1 MINLYFI
8 RHAQTEFTGKGYIAL
23 DIDSK
28 LSESGIEECRKNVF
42 KEGLFNN
49 VYCSPTKRAR
59 GTAKLLYPYKK
70 AKETKL
76 IAQKIQGELTGH
88 FKNEFDAEYLNKL
101 RNYEIIPKGAEQLN
115 SVLNR
120 IDKFLDCVIKDN
132 PNNSNVLAITH
143 NGIMRIIIKHYGKQ
157 KEYLNSKHLEGFII
171 EMDSNTKITRLV
183 KTIKSKN

>member
-1 MINLYFI
+1 M
-8 RHAQTEFTGKGYIAL
+8 
-23 DIDSK
+23 
-28 LSESGIEECRKNVF
+28 
-42 KEGLFNN
+42 
-49 VYCSPTKRAR
+49 
-59 GTAKLLYPYKK
+59 YPYKK
-70 AKETKL
+70 VKETKL

-101 RNYEIIPKGAEQLN
+101 RNYEIIPKGAEELN

-143 NGIMRIIIKHYGKQ
+143 NGIMRIIIKHYGNQ

-171 EMDSNTKITRLV
+171 EMDPNTKSTKLIRI
-183 KTIKSKN
+183 IKNND